1 MPDYPYPGTDISPQY
16 LRKATGFKSPPDEG
30 INHSAGLSKQG
41 LDNASPG
48 AISAS
53 SVTGIGATTATVN
66 WTTPSMPGGSV
77 VLMRPD
83 GGETIYNEAAA
94 PVTAHSAPFTGL
106 VSGSTYHYRIVQYTV
121 TYNKAPMAYQ
131 SGSFVTA

>member
-1 MPDYPYPGTDISPQY
+1 MPDYPYPGTAISPQY
-16 LRKATGFKSPPDEG
+16 LRKSAGFKSPPDEG
-30 INHSAGLSKQG
+30 INHTAGLSKQG

-48 AISAS
+48 VITAPN
-53 SVTGIGATTATVN
+53 VTGITTTAATVN

-94 PVTAHSAPFTGL
+94 AKTAHTAPFTGL
-106 VSGSTYHYRIVQYTV
+106 VSGQTYSYRIVQYTV
-121 TYNKAPMAYQ
+121 TYNQAPMAYQ
-131 SGSFVTA
+131 SGSFTTL